1 MPGSS
6 TSGRGRRAL
15 ASADDTVLVE
25 RARAGDAE
33 ALEVLLERHFDFVHG
48 VCRSILWRPQ
58 DSDALEAARQTAL
71 LQLARG
77 IGRFE
82 GRSKFTTWAFP
93 IARNAALAQQRGRP
107 PESEPL
113 PDEAVSRSDDPG
125 ETVTMRLALDQ
136 CLDHLPAAY
145 RDAVMLRIIG
155 GLEYQQ
161 IAERLDIVIGTVKQR
176 ISRGRQALR
185 QCLSERGIE
194 R

>member
-1 MPGSS
+1 MSGPS
-6 TSGRGRRAL
+6 TSGRERRAL
-15 ASADDTVLVE
+15 AHAEDIELVE
-25 RARAGDAE
+25 RAQSGESE

-58 DSDALEAARQTAL
+58 DADALEAARQTAL

-93 IARNAALAQQRGRP
+93 IARNAALGQQRRRP
-107 PESEPL
+107 PESEP
-113 PDEAVSRSDDPG
+113 PSDDTASPSDDPG
-125 ETVTMRLALDQ
+125 ETATVRLALDQ
-136 CLDHLPAAY
+136 CLDRLPAAY

-155 GLEYQQ
+155 ELDYQQ
-161 IAERLDIVIGTVKQR
+161 IAERLDVVIGTVKQR

-185 QCLSERGIE
+185 QCLSDRGIE